1 MRAGKIILL
10 GGCVVAGLLVA
21 MAIRGKSDMQVKPPV
36 AITAPV
42 HAETDMWNRHA
53 IDSAMGELQTGDI
66 VLRMGQGADS
76 YLLAQLNRKNKN
88 YSHCG
93 IVAIENGK
101 PYVYHSIGGED
112 NPDERLRR
120 DPAAF
125 YFSDRHNGAIA
136 IVRYDLGKDGT
147 ERLVAVAR
155 AFYKKR
161 PRFDMKFDL
170 ATDDKLYCSEFV
182 YKALR
187 LAAKDTAYISTT
199 QGMAGK
205 YVAIDNLLLNKHAK
219 PVLEIK
225 FKQYLYSRN

>member
-1 MRAGKIILL
+1 MRGGKIILL
-10 GGCVVAGLLVA
+10 GGCVAAGLLAALA
-21 MAIRGKSDMQVKPPV
+21 MRGRSEMPVKPTAAV
-36 AITAPV
+36 AEPV
-42 HAETDMWNRHA
+42 HAEADKWNERA
-53 IDSAMGELQTGDI
+53 IDSATGQLQTGDI
-66 VLRMGQGADS
+66 VLRMGLGADS

-125 YFSDRHNGAIA
+125 YFSDRHNSAIA
-136 IVRYDLGKDGT
+136 IVRYELGRDGA

-155 AFYKKR
+155 EFYKKR

-187 LAAKDTAYISTT
+187 LAAKDTAYVSTT